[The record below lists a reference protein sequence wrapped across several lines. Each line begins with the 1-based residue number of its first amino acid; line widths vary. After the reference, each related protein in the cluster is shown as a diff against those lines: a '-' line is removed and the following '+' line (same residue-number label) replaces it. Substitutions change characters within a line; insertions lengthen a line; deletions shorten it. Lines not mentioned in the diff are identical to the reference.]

1 MNELE
6 KLAEQW
12 EQIKA
17 AETQVIAKRRGIEDQ
32 ITKILSLQKDMD
44 GTKTESSGNYKIK
57 VTGRLDRKVN
67 ADKLQE
73 LAQEA
78 GLTEH
83 LSSLFRWKPE
93 INVVAWKAAHE
104 SITGPLLDAI
114 TTTAARPSYS
124 ITRKD
129 D

>member
-32 ITKILSLQKDMD
+32 ITKILALQKDMD

-67 ADKLQE
+67 VDKLQE

-93 INVVAWKAAHE
+93 INMTAWKAAHE

-124 ITRKD
+124 ISRKD
-129 D
+129 